1 MRRATRQ
8 SGPRRS
14 DALARR
20 RELMDAWAWHCEG
33 AVSDN
38 IVTFKRQAM
47 V

>member
-1 MRRATRQ
+1 VIGDKAEQALSSVGRAGATA
-8 SGPRRS
+8 GT
-14 DALARR
+14 DG
-20 RELMDAWAWHCEG
+20 AWAWHCEG